1 MDCWNMDGPFKLYA
15 ISMNMLNQDIMLF
28 QPHRK
33 LQAAKMFN
41 GLEMEMLVNF
51 YTYWL
56 YQ

>member
-1 MDCWNMDGPFKLYA
+1 MDGPFKLYA
-15 ISMNMLNQDIMLF
+15 ISMNTLNQDIMLF